1 MMNEGIMGITKYG
14 MDTVQVAGAVC
25 AVVILAALLLIDQTL
40 IKTAVVI
47 LALACLAF
55 TLNFFRD
62 PDRTP
67 PRDDNAVLSPA
78 DGTVVLIREVEEN
91 EFLHGRSQQVS
102 IFMSP
107 LNVHVNRF
115 PIGGQIGF
123 FKYIPGDYI
132 VAMEEKSSERNER
145 TLIGVDNGRF
155 KVLFKQIA
163 GFIARRIV
171 CNLHVGDSAVAGER
185 FGMIKFGSR
194 VDVIMPKE
202 ATIKVALNQKVTAG
216 ETILAVMTSA
226 D

>member
-1 MMNEGIMGITKYG
+1 MGITKYG
-14 MDTVQVAGAVC
+14 TDTVLTIGIVC
-25 AVVILAALLLIDQTL
+25 LVIVLASLYFINH
-40 IKTAVVI
+40 TAVKTVI
-47 LALACLAF
+47 IVLTVGVFGF

-62 PDRTP
+62 PQRHP
-67 PRDDNAVLSPA
+67 PHNERAILSPA
-78 DGTVVLIREVEEN
+78 DGTVVLIKDVEEQ
-91 EFLHGRSQQVS
+91 EYLKSPAVQVS

-115 PIGGQIGF
+115 PIGGTVGYF
-123 FKYIPGDYI
+123 RYIAGEYI

-145 TLIGVDNGRF
+145 THIGIDNGRW
-155 KVLFKQIA
+155 KVMMKQIA

-171 CNLHVGDSAVAGER
+171 CNLHVGDNAVAGER

-202 ATIKVALNQKVTAG
+202 VAVKVVLNQRVTAG
-216 ETILAVMTSA
+216 ETVLGVMRI